1 MDDYKE
7 LKNDKMNESLLKIEV
22 LQKEYDVTLQKYQE
36 AVQNYINSLETS
48 LTSNKDASNFTSL
61 KGRTWWGTQGVKEGT
76 VSNQAE
82 CISMCSSDEKCS
94 GATFNPVKRYCWT
107 RSGDGQISTG
117 LDTDEALVSK
127 QTAAMSIMVYLNK
140 QLLDLNQ
147 QLSTEL
153 STINPQI
160 KEQSEEKDKKQ
171 QELNTAHQKLLEQ
184 KNEMESELFVL
195 NSINKN
201 NQNQNLYTNEQNISN
216 RLWVLITFLV
226 LWFTIRK
233 MFNLP
238 SPSISLAIWLIIVSI
253 FIILTFDLTTSGG
266 FLLCFGV
273 FMMIIL
279 MKTGNLPSP

>member
-48 LTSNKDASNFTSL
+48 LTSNKDASNFTAL
-61 KGRTWWGTQGVKEGT
+61 KGRTWWGTQGLKEGT
-76 VSNQAE
+76 VSSQTE
-82 CISMCSSDEKCS
+82 CSSMCSSDDKCS

-127 QTAAMSIMVYLNK
+127 QTAAMSIMRYLNK

-147 QLSTEL
+147 QLTTEL

-160 KEQSEEKDKKQ
+160 KEQTELKDKKQ
-171 QELNTAHQKLLEQ
+171 QELNTAHQKLIEQ
-184 KNEMESELFVL
+184 KNEMESEMFVL

-238 SPSISLAIWLIIVSI
+238 SPSFSFAIWLIIISS
-253 FIILTFDLTTSGG
+253 FIILTFNLTTSGG

-279 MKTGNLPSP
+279 MRTGNLPSP

>member
-7 LKNDKMNESLLKIEV
+7 LKNDKLNESLLKIEV

-48 LTSNKDASNFTSL
+48 LTSSRDASNFTSL
-61 KGRTWWGTQGVKEGT
+61 KGRTWWGTQGLKEGT

-82 CISMCSSDEKCS
+82 CISMCSSDDKCS

-107 RSGDGQISTG
+107 RSGEGQISTG

-127 QTAAMSIMVYLNK
+127 QTASMSIMRYLNK

-147 QLSTEL
+147 QLTTEL

-160 KEQSEEKDKKQ
+160 KEQSAEKDKKQ
-171 QELNTAHQKLLEQ
+171 QELNKAHQKLLEQ

-238 SPSISLAIWLIIVSI
+238 SPSISFVIWLIFISS